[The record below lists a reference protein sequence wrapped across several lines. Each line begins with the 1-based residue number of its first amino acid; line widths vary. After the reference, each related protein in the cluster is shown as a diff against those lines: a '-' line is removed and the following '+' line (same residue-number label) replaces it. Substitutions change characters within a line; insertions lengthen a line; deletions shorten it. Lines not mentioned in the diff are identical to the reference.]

1 MVKKIGIGV
10 LILIVA
16 VIALIATRPGSFHV
30 ERSGQVDA
38 PPEAVF
44 SILNDF
50 QHWHEWSPYDK
61 RDPNLKSTVS
71 EPSAG
76 PGALYTWTGNDD
88 VGEGRMTLVESKPG
102 ELVSMN
108 LEFIRPF
115 AATNQVS
122 FKLTP
127 AEGGTKVTWSLDGKN
142 NFIAKAMSL
151 LMDMD
156 KMIGKDFEQGLVNL
170 NSVAQA
176 QSQQPNRDEK
186 EPASAD
192 E

>member
-16 VIALIATRPGSFHV
+16 VLAFIATRPASFHV

-38 PPEAVF
+38 PPDVVF

-50 QHWHEWSPYDK
+50 QHWHQWSPYDK

-71 EPSAG
+71 TPSAG
-76 PGALYTWTGNDD
+76 PGAVYTWSGNDD

-115 AATNQVS
+115 AATNQVN
-122 FKLTP
+122 FKLAP
-127 AEGGTKVTWSLDGKN
+127 SEAGTKVTWSLDGKN

-151 LMDMD
+151 FMDMD
-156 KMIGKDFEQGLVNL
+156 TMVGKDFEQGLINL
-170 NSVAQA
+170 NSIAQA
-176 QSQQPNRDEK
+176 ESQQPTRGDK
-186 EPASAD
+186 KPASAD
-192 E
+192 Y